1 MKCPC
6 CCQRLDIWRAF
17 NLAWHVIPR
26 RTLCLD
32 LQRWSCLIGFQL
44 CLLATC
50 SVLPCSWCASWGEHK
65 QHSWETTH
73 AVSKKKEKKKS
84 LKCSSPILWEF
95 HMETEHNKRINHI
108 NYYFCGKP
116 SLFPDAFSSAI
127 FHCNSLPLTKVSGS
141 LQGLACSWP
150 FWMLPSCRKGVP
162 GPPYLCFAV
171 TKRQL

>member
-1 MKCPC
+1 MKCSC

-26 RTLCLD
+26 RTGN

-73 AVSKKKEKKKS
+73 AVSKKKEEKKS
-84 LKCSSPILWEF
+84 LKCSSTFLWEF
-95 HMETEHNKRINHI
+95 HVEKKHNRESITQIIIFVENLP
-108 NYYFCGKP
+108 F
-116 SLFPDAFSSAI
+116 SLM
-127 FHCNSLPLTKVSGS
+127 LS
-141 LQGLACSWP
+141 LQQSSTVIPCHWLRFLAAYSHGSS
-150 FWMLPSCRKGVP
+150 L
-162 GPPYLCFAV
+162 
-171 TKRQL
+171 QLAFLDAAIL